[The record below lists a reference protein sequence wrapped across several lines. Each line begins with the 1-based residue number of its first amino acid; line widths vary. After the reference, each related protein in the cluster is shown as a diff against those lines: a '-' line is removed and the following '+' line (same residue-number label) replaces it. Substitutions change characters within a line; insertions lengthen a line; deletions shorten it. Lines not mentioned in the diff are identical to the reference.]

1 MNKKILGAVLALIA
15 IIAVAA
21 AAPALAHDHDNKK
34 NDSLITFYGS
44 GGDVILQLPS
54 GVPSHPTNLRVEV
67 YDFNKDSSF
76 GAMDAMFVAV
86 WVPAVN
92 RYFAGAIISDNPN
105 PDFYAFAK
113 TVLNGT
119 PFWSPLAGME
129 NIFQVADEELE
140 VRRHGD
146 VLMANLTKSINVTL
160 STIPWGGNF
169 TLPPIALEFRGIG
182 DVFRDEAST
191 LLPKPLMSG
200 YTISQTFL
208 DKPAWVRVWIAQWLG
223 SLPVYRTVGTLI
235 LHTARTYIP
244 PPA

>member
-1 MNKKILGAVLALIA
+1 MVLALSLA
-15 IIAVAA
+15 VIIAVAA
-21 AAPALAHDHDNKK
+21 VAPALANGNQSDDKK
-34 NDSLITFYGS
+34 SDSLTTFYGS

-54 GVPSHPTNLRVEV
+54 GVPSHPINLRFEV
-67 YDFNKDSSF
+67 YDFNKESSF

-86 WVPAVN
+86 WVPAIN
-92 RYFAGAIISDNPN
+92 RYFAGAVISDNPN

-119 PFWSPLAGME
+119 PFWSPLAGMA

-146 VLMANLTKSINVTL
+146 VLMANLTKPINITL